1 MGAHGKRTAK
11 CSTAAAGHSYPPIL
25 IIFFIFF
32 ALMTLVFLGT
42 PHRHS
47 CFTVEEVTWASHQGE
62 SHCMSHHVVVDRAAI
77 DNRHE
82 SEHLPLCPWYER
94 ADTRKTCET
103 WRA

>member
-47 CFTVEEVTWASHQGE
+47 CFTVEEVTWASHPEYG
-62 SHCMSHHVVVDRAAI
+62 A
-77 DNRHE
+77 NRYSASARPQHQQAC
-82 SEHLPLCPWYER
+82 L
-94 ADTRKTCET
+94 
-103 WRA
+103 